1 MRRGRAREDDHEG
14 DAAAEALRA
23 ALRPNQPVSE
33 NEAQQAVAAF
43 RAARDAGMHAGSGA
57 PRTRRRDD
65 WRPVTGRRIGPWPKA
80 ALIALVSGM
89 TLGGVAVATGK
100 LPNPL
105 PDLPERRPEPGVST
119 SVPASPEEATA
130 SASPEEGI
138 ASASPSEPAPSTAPV
153 RETSVPGPTE
163 SDQVPPGAAKSHEAL
178 CRVYE
183 QRTGHAGEALDAT
196 ALRRLVEAAGGEE
209 AVPVYCEKL
218 AGGSKARDKT
228 PPEARVNGQDHGR
241 NRSEE
246 RKDPAERR

>member
-1 MRRGRAREDDHEG
+1 MRRGRARDDDHES
-14 DAAAEALRA
+14 DAAAETLGA

-33 NEAQQAVAAF
+33 NEAHQAVAAF
-43 RAARDAGMHAGSGA
+43 RAARDAGLHSGPGA

-119 SVPASPEEATA
+119 LLPTSPQDATA

-138 ASASPSEPAPSTAPV
+138 ASASPSEPAASTAPV

-163 SDQVPPGAAKSHEAL
+163 SEQVPPGAAKSHEAL
-178 CRVYE
+178 CRAYE
-183 QRTGHAGEALDAT
+183 QRNGHAGEALDAT
-196 ALRRLVEAAGGEE
+196 ALRRLVEAAGGKE
-209 AVPVYCEKL
+209 AVPVFCEKL
-218 AGGSKARDKT
+218 TGGSKARDKT
-228 PPEARVNGQDHGR
+228 PLEARADGQDHGR
-241 NRSEE
+241 NRSEDE
-246 RKDPAERR
+246 KDPADRR